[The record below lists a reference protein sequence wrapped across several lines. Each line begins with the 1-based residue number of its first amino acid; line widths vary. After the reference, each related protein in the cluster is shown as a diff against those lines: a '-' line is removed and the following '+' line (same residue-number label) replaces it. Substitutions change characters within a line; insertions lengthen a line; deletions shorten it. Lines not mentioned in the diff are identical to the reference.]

1 MSDPEVRST
10 PITLDEQVARLI
22 ADDLIIGGFFDPRC
36 ADHEIEAIALVKE
49 QLMAGDKTLIRKI
62 FEIYFEDENT
72 LGSLRVINLIA
83 TQKGLYTG
91 SSQIIIPEIS
101 KQLTEFL
108 AFPPEKQRSLAV
120 EIKQAKEA

>member
-1 MSDPEVRST
+1 MAEKEKRSA

-36 ADHEIEAIALVKE
+36 AGHEIEATTLVRNQLIAADE
-49 QLMAGDKTLIRKI
+49 TLTDKI
-62 FEIYFEDENT
+62 FEIYFEDDNT
-72 LGSLRVINLIA
+72 LSSLRVTTLIA
-83 TQKGLYTG
+83 TQKGSYTP

-108 AFPPEKQRSLAV
+108 AFPPEKQHSLAV